1 MLVLQSGGCKLRTDH
16 ISLILTPQ
24 LWPPPALP
32 RQCNNY
38 LSGGYQHQHTD
49 TTTSDNREDGFD
61 NNLHHRSQHE
71 LHCSHFILSEK
82 IIPWR
87 EPTDEQTL

>member
-38 LSGGYQHQHTD
+38 LSGGYQHQHTQQPP
-49 TTTSDNREDGFD
+49 TTERMALITTYIAHSTSIIA
-61 NNLHHRSQHE
+61 
-71 LHCSHFILSEK
+71 HFILSEK

-87 EPTDEQTL
+87 EQTDEQTLL